1 MSEKNSLPR
10 YQFFLVVMWEER
22 NQDDDLN
29 AWRFRLEAPAQK
41 EQWGFT
47 DIEALCLA
55 LQKHCAEVQKR
66 SSYLPGN
73 SKFPERFIHKR
84 DK

>member
-22 NQDDDLN
+22 DHDGNLN

-41 EQWGFT
+41 AQWGFT

-55 LQKHCAEVQKR
+55 LQRQCAELQEINPK
-66 SSYLPGN
+66 
-73 SKFPERFIHKR
+73 
-84 DK
+84 